1 MNLSGLVETTFER
14 LAKVRSARV
23 FHPSGVTFSGTL
35 ELRAGGSRTVDA
47 LGAGTWPIVVRVS
60 KGIGTPNGWPDF
72 YGIAV
77 RLANDSGPVD
87 LLFTTVARTLPYVLA
102 PSRNWTSH
110 PYSTFLP
117 YRAYD
122 PRTSRAHRIL
132 LRLEPE
138 HLDRARGGATES
150 MESAVSEASLPFALW
165 ESAGLDWKPVGRLT
179 IESVSNQQI
188 AFDPVVN
195 EHPRLKHATPLRSLR
210 SWAYIGSRRG
220 RSASRADVAREPRPG
235 TQSPDGAKGSSASS
249 NSSSQELQ
257 R

>member
-1 MNLSGLVETTFER
+1 MKLSGLVETTFAR
-14 LAKVRSARV
+14 MATLRSARV
-23 FHPSGVTFSGTL
+23 FHPVGVTFNGTV
-35 ELRAGGSRTVDA
+35 EVSDRASRTADA
-47 LGAGTWPIVVRVS
+47 LGPGTRPAVVRAS

-72 YGIAV
+72 HGIAV

-87 LLFTTVARTLPYVLA
+87 LLFVTVARTVPYILA
-102 PSRNWTSH
+102 PARDWGSH

-117 YRAYD
+117 YRA
-122 PRTSRAHRIL
+122 ANEHRIL

-138 HLDRARGGATES
+138 GPDRARGGSVASLEQ
-150 MESAVSEASLPFALW
+150 AVSEGPVSFALW
-165 ESAGLDWKPVGRLT
+165 ESAGLDWRPVGRLT
-179 IESVSNQQI
+179 IASVSNQQI

-195 EHPRLKHATPLRSLR
+195 EHPRLRHSAALRALR

-220 RSASRADVAREPRPG
+220 RGANSADVAREPRPG
-235 TQSPDGAKGSSASS
+235 TQSPAGAKGSSASS